1 MTHVVWID
9 TESDGVRPDRRTWEV
24 SMIYRRPGE
33 DDTEMTIII
42 TDSGVTGAEEP
53 YALTVNRYAE
63 RFDRELGYGELRMTG
78 ARAAAIIHAATRD
91 AYLVGAQVQF
101 DAHSLTRLLQWY
113 GFEPAWKRRLRDI
126 ESMVEG
132 HLGQFGI
139 GGLQDCA
146 RALGI
151 PVDPTVLHTSLGDA
165 RLVRECFDMIYPKE
179 IGS

>member
-1 MTHVVWID
+1 MTEHVVILD
-9 TESDGVRPDRRTWEV
+9 VETDGVRPDRRIWEV
-24 SMIYRRPGE
+24 SMAWRRPGE

-42 TDSGVTGAEEP
+42 SDAGVTGAEEP

-63 RFDRELGYGELRMTG
+63 RFDRELGYGEVRMPG
-78 ARAAAIIHAATRD
+78 ARAAGIIHAATRD

-126 ESMVEG
+126 EGIVEG
-132 HLGQFGI
+132 HLGRFAI

-146 RALGI
+146 RALGV
-151 PVDPTVLHTSLGDA
+151 PVDPATVHTSLGDV
-165 RLVRECFDMIYPKE
+165 RLVRDCFDMIFPKDA
-179 IGS
+179 